1 MSKQQELIKDL
12 LKYVFENENFPN
24 DYKELKKIICVNNA
38 SKLKSFSKSY
48 KLLEN
53 TNILISGKLNPELI
67 DIYKIN
73 DITSFVS
80 ILDMQEARQIDV
92 EITDK
97 AGRYGFLLENKK
109 YLLRINVPGYKIAN
123 INQKLNSVQLP
134 SGENVLEVEAK
145 NISNLYIG
153 MEKILGTDKLDN
165 SMFARINNYSIVNL
179 SYVKEI
185 RKEDVILQD
194 GTSVLFSRNRKKDFI
209 DAFTSFMNG
218 DIAINDR

>member
-24 DYKELKKIICVNNA
+24 DYKELKKIICVNDA

-80 ILDMQEARQIDV
+80 ILINILYSYEKAKIQFNSYLIQNDIV
-92 EITDK
+92 ESNYFD
-97 AGRYGFLLENKK
+97 NKEYIE
-109 YLLRINVPGYKIAN
+109 YLNYCRE
-123 INQKLNSVQLP
+123 LP
-134 SGENVLEVEAK
+134 EL
-145 NISNLYIG
+145 
-153 MEKILGTDKLDN
+153 
-165 SMFARINNYSIVNL
+165 
-179 SYVKEI
+179 
-185 RKEDVILQD
+185 
-194 GTSVLFSRNRKKDFI
+194 
-209 DAFTSFMNG
+209 
-218 DIAINDR
+218 